1 MHILSRLRG
10 IGKKDLLMAGLVAV
24 TAAGITWTGIVFK
37 QSLFRIIP
45 LYVSLIVG
53 LLQSR
58 ANRWGYLLGGLNSI
72 LYAVVYFSFGLYASA
87 ASAMLTSFPFQIATF
102 IRWSRHKYKHTTEF
116 RRMKL
121 WQWLLLIAVFALCFA
136 GLWILLSAT
145 GSSYRLLD
153 NSLTLVGLFTS
164 VLTLFAFKE
173 YTFFMLGSGTVNILL
188 NASMMAEYPA
198 QITYLIYS
206 VYSMFCIVRQF
217 FFVNRL
223 FREQKMLAAKK
234 GE

>member
-1 MHILSRLRG
+1 VNILSRLRG
-10 IGKKDLLMAGLVAV
+10 IRRKDLLMAGLIVMTAV
-24 TAAGITWTGIVFK
+24 GITWTGIAFK
-37 QSLFRIIP
+37 QSMFRIIP

-58 ANRWGYLLGGLNSI
+58 ANRWGYLLGGLNSV
-72 LYAVVYFSFGLYASA
+72 LYAAVYFTFGLYATA
-87 ASAMLTSFPFQIATF
+87 ASALLTSFPVQIATF
-102 IRWSRHKYKHTTEF
+102 IRWSRHKYKSTTEF
-116 RRMKL
+116 RSMKL
-121 WQWLLLIAVFALCFA
+121 RQWLLLVGGFAVCFG
-136 GLWILLSAT
+136 GLWIILSVS

-153 NSLTLVGLFTS
+153 NSLTLVGLFSS

-188 NASMMAEYPA
+188 NANMMAEYPA

-206 VYSMFCIVRQF
+206 IYSMVCIVRQF

-223 FREQKMLAAKK
+223 FREQKMLAAKR